1 MKHKQWNF
9 RHQPVGEVVLFWAVG
24 HPGTTEIITCRRLS
38 VLSASQTNSACCIHA
53 LLWHLYLPRHAV
65 QKAEREGREH
75 WTHGF
80 MPCFVF
86 LSFLFQFPLSH
97 QFSLLLFIIIHP
109 SSLLACLSVCLCLSL
124 CHPVSLFSSSSLP
137 FFCRCFNEIIFSGFS
152 TKLPWGTSRNAFT
165 TSLFWWLRIGI
176 HNRPF
181 FFLSKTTI
189 HAANHCFSFYWLEG
203 ERIR

>member
-109 SSLLACLSVCLCLSL
+109 SSLPACLSVCVSVSVTPSPFFPLLLCLSFVDAL
-124 CHPVSLFSSSSLP
+124 MKSYFLDFLQNCLGALQEMPLP
-137 FFCRCFNEIIFSGFS
+137 PPCFDDFE
-152 TKLPWGTSRNAFT
+152 
-165 TSLFWWLRIGI
+165 
-176 HNRPF
+176 
-181 FFLSKTTI
+181 
-189 HAANHCFSFYWLEG
+189 
-203 ERIR
+203 